1 MSRIKREISK
11 LVLIILVD
19 LRFHQFVIYGPNC
32 GKWWVGL
39 FDFDYFVLSLKG
51 SEINYHQQMSDM
63 LNYAYICIKKSC
75 KIIFLANLWFEM
87 ECTHFLQ
94 ALFMGYSSHQHI
106 AVLSEC
112 ANKTLL
118 SV

>member
-32 GKWWVGL
+32 GKWWVAL

-51 SEINYHQQMSDM
+51 SESNYHQQMSDM
-63 LNYAYICIKKSC
+63 LNYVYICIKNH
-75 KIIFLANLWFEM
+75 AR
-87 ECTHFLQ
+87 
-94 ALFMGYSSHQHI
+94 LFS
-106 AVLSEC
+106 
-112 ANKTLL
+112 
-118 SV
+118 